1 MSDALASDCI
11 WIFRE
16 VLPNTEMLIRRQ
28 QSRRGLGATDGFAF
42 VPHTVAVFPDG
53 NCWGSELKTPAKAE
67 IPSPNQRII
76 RTTVRPAFIGFRHHR
91 IALWVQLSQ
100 RFESAQPR
108 TDELQFHVAACFL
121 R

>member
-1 MSDALASDCI
+1 MKG
-11 WIFRE
+11 E
-16 VLPNTEMLIRRQ
+16 
-28 QSRRGLGATDGFAF
+28 QSRRGLGATDGLAF
-42 VPHTVAVFPDG
+42 VPHTVAVSQRRHPLGIGTEFSPKG
-53 NCWGSELKTPAKAE
+53 ENA
-67 IPSPNQRII
+67 SPNQRIMP
-76 RTTVRPAFIGFRHHR
+76 TAVRPAFIGFQHYP